1 MKEKQRAR
9 HTDEK
14 EKSAK
19 HLHLIVI
26 FAFTPQILIM
36 CSGQHI
42 HKTLNYCPFLK
53 QKLVRETHIQ
63 AKIKMKYI
71 NFYNLDMIKLIQE
84 VKLRD

>member
-36 CSGQHI
+36 CSGHI
-42 HKTLNYCPFLK
+42 Y
-53 QKLVRETHIQ
+53 
-63 AKIKMKYI
+63 IKHWTI
-71 NFYNLDMIKLIQE
+71 ALFSNRSL
-84 VKLRD
+84 